1 MSDSE
6 LNDSERE
13 DSDFAD
19 DPYSSPDDS
28 SDYDDFYEDL
38 NFVPFSQ
45 ASLGVNIDTNLTSD
59 SVQPRDIWC
68 SCGLC
73 TDCPKKEAVCCR
85 SMDELTDMYEDKHE
99 CITSTDVFIGLISE
113 GIEYSRFIHA
123 SAIRDTKK
131 RQEYLAK
138 KMTNGLRRH
147 LLYRNFVFVLSRGHP
162 YGKNYRIVLP
172 RCVVEKIRDKYP
184 EKNTESYTGFV
195 EPLAEQES

>member
-68 SCGLC
+68 SCGLSL
-73 TDCPKKEAVCCR
+73 KRFV
-85 SMDELTDMYEDKHE
+85 
-99 CITSTDVFIGLISE
+99 IS
-113 GIEYSRFIHA
+113 
-123 SAIRDTKK
+123 IRK
-131 RQEYLAK
+131 RTQKVTRA
-138 KMTNGLRRH
+138 
-147 LLYRNFVFVLSRGHP
+147 LLSH
-162 YGKNYRIVLP
+162 
-172 RCVVEKIRDKYP
+172 
-184 EKNTESYTGFV
+184 
-195 EPLAEQES
+195 